1 MYHVKDDI
9 RARRSSE
16 LLYKGLLAMLQE
28 KDFSKVTISDIS
40 RVSTVGR
47 ATFYRN
53 FDETADILWW
63 KCDQEFSEVLTS
75 FVRSE
80 PKLEQQDE
88 LLLYVLRYWM
98 GHSKDLET
106 LMGIGRLDIIY
117 DCFVDNASILL
128 DYLHEHGIKM
138 STQDY
143 GYFIAV
149 RAGFFVGMMRAWME
163 NGKHES
169 AEEVANIVSE
179 QHGEVVAAGVI
190 A

>member
-16 LLYKGLLAMLQE
+16 LLYQGLLAMLQE
-28 KDFSKVTISDIS
+28 KDFSKVSISDIS

-53 FDETADILWW
+53 FDELADILWW
-63 KCDQEFSEVLTS
+63 KCDQDFSEVLTS

-80 PKLEQQDE
+80 PTLERQDE

-106 LMGIGRLDIIY
+106 LMQVGRLDIIY
-117 DCFVDNASILL
+117 NCFVDNAGIVL
-128 DYLHEHGIKM
+128 DYLHGRGIKM
-138 STQDY
+138 STRNY
-143 GYFIAV
+143 TYFISV

-169 AEEVANIVSE
+169 AEEVARIVSE
-179 QHGEVVAAGVI
+179 QHGEVMSAGVI
-190 A
+190 V